1 MLLRSACVAAV
12 SLTRN
17 AMHRRQNAAAVYRAD
32 SITST
37 TWTPLGNPTHNATSF
52 SSQSTYILPVNG
64 SYIYIADRFEPY
76 IRDKVPPRYVW
87 LPISNIS
94 RSSLTVDWRDE
105 WSLPKHRRVDSVP
118 ASEHDRSSS
127 PPPYK
132 GSKPHIVMLL

>member
-1 MLLRSACVAAV
+1 MFIRSACVAAV

-64 SYIYIADRFEPY
+64 SFIYIAMGRLWPWQTCAEPA
-76 IRDKVPPRYVW
+76 
-87 LPISNIS
+87 
-94 RSSLTVDWRDE
+94 
-105 WSLPKHRRVDSVP
+105 RVAAGKRIKRA
-118 ASEHDRSSS
+118 AS
-127 PPPYK
+127 
-132 GSKPHIVMLL
+132 